1 MIAVGP
7 AEDTDL
13 GEVRRLLA
21 SAGLPGD
28 DLAEHRP
35 TALFS
40 ARQADRVVGGAAL
53 EVHGEWGLLRS
64 VVVDASVRGSG
75 VGRRLVA
82 AALGEADRLGL
93 QGVYLLTEGA
103 EGFFGDH
110 GFEIIGRSAVPAEI
124 RASSEFAVL
133 CPVTAVAMRR

>member
-1 MIAVGP
+1 VTTVEP
-7 AEDTDL
+7 AGEADL
-13 GEVRRLLA
+13 HEVRRLLS

-35 TALFS
+35 TFLFS
-40 ARQADRVVGGAAL
+40 ARDGNRVVGGAAL

-75 VGRRLVA
+75 VGGRLVSA
-82 AALGEADRLGL
+82 VLEKADLLDL

-110 GFEIIGRSAVPAEI
+110 GFEIIGRSAVPAAV
-124 RASSEFAVL
+124 RASSEFSVL
-133 CPVTAVAMRR
+133 CPVSAVAMRR